1 MFQFTARN
9 SLSSRSADFA
19 WSSFSAAVQR
29 VIPALTRRKS
39 AGHRLEHLETLPLT
53 AHSSV
58 ALIRAGG
65 ETLLLGITPQGISLL
80 AKNPASAVES
90 SAASDAPLDA
100 QGSRR

>member
-9 SLSSRSADFA
+9 SFSSRSADFA

-29 VIPALTRRKS
+29 LIPALTRRKS
-39 AGHRLEHLETLPLT
+39 AGHCLEHLETLPLT

-80 AKNPASAVES
+80 AKNPASAME
-90 SAASDAPLDA
+90 SDAPLEA
-100 QGSRR
+100 QGSHR

>member
-9 SLSSRSADFA
+9 SFSSRSADFA

-29 VIPALTRRKS
+29 LIPALTRRKS
-39 AGHRLEHLETLPLT
+39 AGHCLEHLETLPLT

-80 AKNPASAVES
+80 AKNPAAAVES
-90 SAASDAPLDA
+90 GGASDTPLEA
-100 QGSRR
+100 EGSHR

>member
-19 WSSFSAAVQR
+19 WSSFSATVQR
-29 VIPALTRRKS
+29 LIPSLARRKG
-39 AGHRLEHLETLPLT
+39 AAHHLEHLETLPLT
-53 AHSSV
+53 ANSSV
-58 ALIRAGG
+58 ALIRAGK

-90 SAASDAPLDA
+90 RAGTGGLLDA
-100 QGSRR
+100 GEPLR